1 MLRHF
6 MQPSFAQEKKN
17 KQQKMDTRKVKILL
31 EVLSEVSAKFNGA
44 KNLQRKGQKRFGLE
58 RK

>member
-1 MLRHF
+1 
-6 MQPSFAQEKKN
+6 
-17 KQQKMDTRKVKILL
+17 MDTRKVKILL